1 MFAPND
7 PHVSSVLGALGVE
20 YPLQESSAGVT
31 FAAAAEEPNEPHVS
45 STAGGLDVVVF
56 VGAEEPNEPHV
67 SSTGGLVGNV
77 FVVAEGVVVEV
88 EGAVPPVNVLPP
100 KDVEVVARKDVE
112 VVDEA
117 VPNANGSD
125 DAGFVVAGAAVVV
138 VVAHGSDA
146 NPNAFPPAPPVDVPV
161 VSQGFAA
168 NDELTCCVGAGV
180 VFVVGVTE
188 LSN

>member
-1 MFAPND
+1 MLAPND

-20 YPLQESSAGVT
+20 YPLQESSAGGT
-31 FAAAAEEPNEPHVS
+31 FAAAADEPNEPHVS

-77 FVVAEGVVVEV
+77 FVVVEGVVVEAE
-88 EGAVPPVNVLPP
+88 EGVLLANVLPL
-100 KDVEVVARKDVE
+100 KDVE
-112 VVDEA
+112 VVDET

-138 VVAHGSDA
+138 VVAHGSDT
-146 NPNAFPPAPPVDVPV
+146 NPNAFPPVPPVDVRV

-180 VFVVGVTE
+180 VFVVGVME